1 MIMQYQAQGK
11 LDILGYPFIYL
22 YFNFYVNYKA
32 VSTMVVKPEKT

>member
-1 MIMQYQAQGK
+1 MMQYQAHGK
-11 LDILGYPFIYL
+11 LDKLAYPSIYL